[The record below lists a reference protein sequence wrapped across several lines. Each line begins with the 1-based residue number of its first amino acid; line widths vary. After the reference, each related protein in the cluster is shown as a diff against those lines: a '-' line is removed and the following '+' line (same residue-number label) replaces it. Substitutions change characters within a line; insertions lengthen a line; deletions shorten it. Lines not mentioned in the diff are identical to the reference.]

1 MLMLMTDR
9 VTDHIMV
16 TSDDGDTDHIQSGVI
31 SSMMFSTT
39 SDSLLAL
46 VTMVATS
53 TWRPNL
59 L

>member
-1 MLMLMTDR
+1 MMKT
-9 VTDHIMV
+9 VTDHIKV
-16 TSDDGDTDHIQSGVI
+16 TSDDGYTDHIQSGVI